1 MRHEGVAVFTRGK
14 LRLLHLLNV
23 VLHALTLRVGVRQ
36 VEHVEPHAVDA
47 CQGNELV
54 FVAHVGQLL
63 LETGDGFV
71 IQLFLP
77 VEGRRAVVGQQLARV
92 FRVDGVGK
100 AFCQRQI
107 RRGGFTPDQIRIRRV
122 RQATADRLFN
132 AGMGTVE
139 AFTGTLACDE
149 LAVVR
154 VAVRGDQVRRVRIGT
169 GNHQRRHAEHVSSQ
183 TRRNQLLYGFLCR
196 NEHLTAHVSAFLH

>member
-1 MRHEGVAVFTRGK
+1 MDTG
-14 LRLLHLLNV
+14 
-23 VLHALTLRVGVRQ
+23 
-36 VEHVEPHAVDA
+36 
-47 CQGNELV
+47 QGNELV

-63 LETGDGFV
+63 LEAGDGFV

-107 RRGGFTPDQIRIRRV
+107 RRGGFTPNQVRVRRIR
-122 RQATADRLFN
+122 QAAADRLFN
-132 AGMGTVE
+132 AGMGAVE
-139 AFTGTLACDE
+139 AFAGTFAGDE
-149 LAVVR
+149 FAVVR

-183 TRRNQLLYGFLCR
+183 TRGNQLLNRFLSR
-196 NEHLTAHVSAFLH
+196 NQHLTAHVSAFLH